1 MVKDPLEILKK
12 FWGYDTFKRNQLE
25 IIKDV
30 LAGSD
35 VLALLPTGGGKS
47 LCFQV
52 PALAMDGVC
61 VVISPLIALI
71 QDQVTR
77 LSNQGIKAIGL
88 TAGIS
93 RDRLI
98 ELLDNCDYGGVK
110 FLYMSPERLQQPM
123 VLERLSRMKI
133 SLIAVDEAHCISSWG
148 HDFRPAYLKCTSLRA
163 ITDAP
168 MIALTATATA
178 KVQQDIVENLSLKVV
193 QRHKASF
200 LRHNISYHVTQVEDK
215 LYYLKEICHK
225 ASQSV
230 IIYVNSRR
238 MVTSLSNELKKEG
251 LSVAIYHG
259 GLSKIER
266 EAALNNWLKDH
277 AKIMIATNAF
287 GMGIDKGN
295 VSDVIHFQ
303 IPESL
308 ENYYQESGRA
318 GRDGD
323 PANAIILWATPDVTQ
338 LKNQF
343 IDPMAALKE
352 VQLVYRK
359 LNAFLRIPYGEGNDQ
374 TYQFSFNA
382 FVSQYELKTL
392 KTYNALKTLDQFG
405 IIRLEENFDKRTT
418 LKYLCS
424 KERLYDYM
432 DSNEKMK
439 PIILNLSRTYG
450 GLFEF
455 ETKIDLHLL
464 AKKMT
469 KNTSNIQIDL
479 AQLHKDQL
487 IALDVYTTDLKVV
500 YLLPRED
507 ERTIAPFANRIENI
521 FEERIKKVNAM
532 IAYVT
537 QKERCRNKI
546 LLAYFDEKSTDCGIC
561 DYCIQKNSAQDLAL
575 NELSHAILSLLV
587 AQNYTSRQLVSTLEK
602 PKELVLNCIQFLLKE
617 GRIEIN
623 SQNEYVKK

>member
-1 MVKDPLEILKK
+1 MAKDPYEILKK
-12 FWGYDTFKRNQLE
+12 FWGYDTFKQNQLE

-52 PALAMDGVC
+52 PALALEGLC

-71 QDQVTR
+71 QDQVNR

-168 MIALTATATA
+168 MIALTATATR
-178 KVQQDIVENLSLKVV
+178 KVQEDIVSNLSLEAVKT
-193 QRHKASF
+193 HKASF
-200 LRHNISYHVTQVEDK
+200 LRHNISYHIIQVEDK
-215 LYYLKEICHK
+215 GYYLKEICLK

-230 IIYVNSRR
+230 IVYVNSRR
-238 MVTSLSNELKKEG
+238 MVSVLSNELKNAG
-251 LSVAIYHG
+251 LVVATYHG

-266 EAALNNWLKDH
+266 EAALSNWIKDH

-295 VSDVIHFQ
+295 VSDVVHFQ

-318 GRDGD
+318 GRDGKA
-323 PANAIILWATPDVTQ
+323 ANAIILWTTPDVTQ

-359 LNAFLRIPYGEGNDQ
+359 LNAFLRIPYGEGNGK
-374 TYQFSFNA
+374 TYQFSFNG
-382 FVSQYELKTL
+382 FVSQYALKTL

-418 LKYLCS
+418 IKYVCS
-424 KERLYDYM
+424 KEQLYDYM

-455 ETKIDLHLL
+455 DTKIDLHLL
-464 AKKMT
+464 SKKTAK
-469 KNTSNIQIDL
+469 SVSEIQKDL
-479 AQLHKDQL
+479 EQLHKDHL
-487 IALDVYTTDLKVV
+487 IALDAYTTDLKVV

-507 ERTIAPFANRIENI
+507 ERTIAPFAKRIEI
-521 FEERIKKVNAM
+521 TYKERIEKVNAM
-532 IAYVT
+532 ISYVT
-537 QKERCRNKI
+537 QSTRCRNKV
-546 LLAYFDEKSTDCGIC
+546 LLDYFDEKSKECGIC
-561 DYCIQKNSAQDLAL
+561 DYCSQKTIPQELVLNDLC
-575 NELSHAILSLLV
+575 EAILSLLEE
-587 AQNYTSRQLVSTLEK
+587 NNFTSRQLVSTLEK
-602 PKELVLNCIQFLLKE
+602 PKELVLNSIQFLLKE

>member
-1 MVKDPLEILKK
+1 MAKDPYEILKK
-12 FWGYDTFKRNQLE
+12 FWGYDTFKQNQLE

-52 PALAMDGVC
+52 PALALEGLC

-71 QDQVTR
+71 QDQVNR
-77 LSNQGIKAIGL
+77 LSKQGIKAIGL
-88 TAGIS
+88 SAGIS

-133 SLIAVDEAHCISSWG
+133 SLIAIDEAHCISSWG

-163 ITDAP
+163 VTNAP
-168 MIALTATATA
+168 MIALTATATR
-178 KVQQDIVENLSLKVV
+178 KVQEDIVSNLSLEGVKI
-193 QRHKASF
+193 HKASF

-215 LYYLKEICHK
+215 GYYLKEICFK

-230 IIYVNSRR
+230 IVYVNSRR
-238 MVTSLSNELKKEG
+238 MVGVLFNELNSAG
-251 LSVAIYHG
+251 LGVVTYHG

-266 EAALNNWLKDH
+266 EAALSNWIKDH

-318 GRDGD
+318 GRDGK
-323 PANAIILWATPDVTQ
+323 PANSIILWATPDVTQ

-374 TYQFSFNA
+374 TYQFSFNG
-382 FVSQYELKTL
+382 FVSQYALKTL

-418 LKYLCS
+418 IKYVCS
-424 KERLYDYM
+424 KEQLYDYM

-455 ETKIDLHLL
+455 DTKIDLHLL
-464 AKKMT
+464 SKKTAK
-469 KNTSNIQIDL
+469 SIADIQRDL
-479 AQLHKDQL
+479 EQLHKDHL
-487 IALDVYTTDLKVV
+487 IALDAYTTDLKVV

-507 ERTIAPFANRIENI
+507 ERTLAPFAKRIENTYQD
-521 FEERIKKVNAM
+521 RIEKVNAM
-532 IAYVT
+532 ISYVT
-537 QKERCRNKI
+537 QSTQCRNKV
-546 LLAYFDEKSTDCGIC
+546 LLDYFDEKSKECGIC
-561 DYCIQKNSAQDLAL
+561 DYCKQKTIPQELLLNDLC
-575 NELSHAILSLLV
+575 EAILSLLEE
-587 AQNYTSRQLVSTLEK
+587 NNFTSRQLVSTLEK
-602 PKELVLNCIQFLLKE
+602 PKELVLNSIQNLLKE
-617 GRIEIN
+617 GHIEIN